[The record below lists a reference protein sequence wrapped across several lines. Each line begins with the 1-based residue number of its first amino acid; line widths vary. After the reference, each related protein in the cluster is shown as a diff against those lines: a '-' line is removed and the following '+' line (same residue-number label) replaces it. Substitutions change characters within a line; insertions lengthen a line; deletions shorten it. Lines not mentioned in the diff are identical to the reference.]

1 MQVSKIKS
9 ALLVLAF
16 SFSSLGAL
24 ANFGH
29 GGQTQFQGQVSF
41 VPAGTPVS
49 VSLNQALGSEISR
62 VGEFFRANLTGPLYA
77 GGMMVAPPGSQVE
90 GTVVSV
96 EPAGRAG
103 KPASMDLR
111 LNTIITPTGQ
121 RIPVSASLDRA
132 NFNLQAD
139 GGRTSHMAK
148 STAVGAGAGALSG
161 LVGSAIGGGKKGKSA
176 AIGTGIGAG
185 VGVLGGAIRK
195 GQELIIQSG
204 STIPFVLDAPV
215 QVMNAAPPVQQVSPE
230 MGGFRDPLRQQAP
243 NNPYLYD

>member
-1 MQVSKIKS
+1 MQFSKIKS

-16 SFSSLGAL
+16 SFSSLGVS
-24 ANFGH
+24 ANYGF
-29 GGQTQFQGQVSF
+29 GGQPQLQGQASF

-62 VGEFFRANLTGPLYA
+62 VGEFFRANLSGPIYA

-111 LNTIITPTGQ
+111 LNTIITPSGQ
-121 RIPVSASLDRA
+121 RIPISASLDRA
-132 NFNLQAD
+132 FNLQAD

-148 STAVGAGAGALSG
+148 SAAVGAGAGALSG

-185 VGVLGGAIRK
+185 VGVLGGAVRK
-195 GQELIIQSG
+195 GQELILQSG

-215 QVMNAAPPVQQVSPE
+215 QVMNSAPPVQQLSPE
-230 MGGFRDPLRQQAP
+230 MGGFRDPMMQQAP
-243 NNPYLYD
+243 TNPYLYD